1 MKILALEEVE
11 RTCGIMRLP
20 SGHWPDD
27 ANKKIK
33 YNGFVESLGERKMDL
48 VARQKAILSKKI
60 GGGRVHADCDFSGK
74 AAQASK
80 ADVKQAVLQHQKV
93 VNKILS
99 EVRPRCLLDVAG
111 GEVDGRVLQRAL
123 DVHRPRGE
131 GSTLLNISAKPHA
144 DNVGEPEHF
153 RAAMSILFKDVDV
166 WQRQRPSLRQ
176 DILEWHWQM
185 LHEGYEAK
193 ISAKDPVVFRHS
205 GGFAHQMTFHAFI
218 FSILGAIHKVV
229 GEDRAAI
236 ARTIV
241 GDFKCLSMN
250 PIGRH
255 TGKRIGVPAGVV
267 AKAKA
272 KAVAAPVV
280 SEQGDEGDLF
290 A

>member
-1 MKILALEEVE
+1 
-11 RTCGIMRLP
+11 
-20 SGHWPDD
+20 
-27 ANKKIK
+27 
-33 YNGFVESLGERKMDL
+33 
-48 VARQKAILSKKI
+48 
-60 GGGRVHADCDFSGK
+60 
-74 AAQASK
+74 
-80 ADVKQAVLQHQKV
+80 
-93 VNKILS
+93 
-99 EVRPRCLLDVAG
+99 
-111 GEVDGRVLQRAL
+111 
-123 DVHRPRGE
+123 
-131 GSTLLNISAKPHA
+131 
-144 DNVGEPEHF
+144 
-153 RAAMSILFKDVDV
+153 MSILFKDVDV

-193 ISAKDPVVFRHS
+193 VSAKDPVVFRHS

-280 SEQGDEGDLF
+280 SEQGDEGDLVDCQQDPF
-290 A
+290 RSSSTVFVGCRWWGGRWASLAESIGRSPAPLQC